1 MAERLADGPFSV
13 GHRKLPDRK
22 RGALNRFT
30 RLREEFVDVYQN
42 CGGKGEAEEM
52 LQENPRVFFGLQ
64 VSLMPKLKVQEERSL
79 NVDLKDLSM
88 VELLR
93 LAGVSAKELEGV

>member
-1 MAERLADGPFSV
+1 MAERLADGKFSV
-13 GHRKLPDRK
+13 GHRKLGGRK

-30 RLREEFVDVYQN
+30 MLREEFVEVYQD
-42 CGGKGEAEEM
+42 CGGREKLEEM
-52 LQENPRVFFGLQ
+52 LQENPRVFFGLL

-93 LAGVSAKELEGV
+93 LGGVSDKELEGV